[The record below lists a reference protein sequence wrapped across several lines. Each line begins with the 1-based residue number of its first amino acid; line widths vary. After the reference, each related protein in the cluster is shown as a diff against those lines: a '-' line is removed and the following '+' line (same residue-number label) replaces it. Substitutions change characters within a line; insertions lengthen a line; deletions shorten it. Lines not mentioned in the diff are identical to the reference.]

1 MACRLIATGEVSG
14 VSRNP
19 RVVAVVVAYNRRELL
34 AEVLAGLHAQSRT
47 VDAIVVV
54 DNAST
59 DGSADVARTKAPNAT
74 LIELS
79 ENTGGAGGFAVGMAA
94 AVSRHSPDWIWV
106 MDDDTVPEPGAL
118 AGLLAAI
125 DGYPGRELVAVG
137 SRVVWTDG
145 SEHPMNTPRP
155 NPFASGAEK
164 RAAAAVRSR
173 PARSLSF
180 VSSMYRADAVASE
193 GYPIVDY
200 FLWNDDFEFS
210 ARLLRRGRGLSV
222 DNSVV
227 VHKTK
232 ALASTDVDPGPR
244 FRLEVRNKIWL
255 FRYSRA
261 LRGGEKVVYI
271 GASAV
276 RWARTFLRS
285 ADRAT
290 LRHGLRTGLRQGWS
304 SSPRQNSTA
313 LAGAGVP
320 PDVLAIVDGPRR

>member
-1 MACRLIATGEVSG
+1 MSKT
-14 VSRNP
+14 P

-34 AEVLAGLHAQSRT
+34 AEVLAGLHAQSRA

-59 DGSADVARTKAPNAT
+59 DGSSDVARSVAPGAT

-94 AVSRHSPDWIWV
+94 AVSRHEPDWIWV
-106 MDDDTVPEPGAL
+106 MDDDTVPEAGAL
-118 AGLLAAI
+118 AALLAAI
-125 DGYPGRELVAVG
+125 DGYQGNELVAVG

-155 NPFASGAEK
+155 NPFAGAAEK
-164 RAAAAVRSR
+164 RAAAAVHAR
-173 PARSLSF
+173 PVRSLSF
-180 VSSMYRADAVASE
+180 VSSMYRADAVSRD

-210 ARLLRRGRGLSV
+210 ARLLRRGTGLSV
-222 DNSVV
+222 DSSVV
-227 VHKTK
+227 VHKTR

-261 LRGGEKVVYI
+261 LRRSEKIVYI
-271 GASAV
+271 GASTV
-276 RWARTFLRS
+276 RWLRTFVKSR
-285 ADRAT
+285 DRAT
-290 LRHGLRTGLRQGWS
+290 LRNGLRTGLNQGWTS
-304 SSPRQNSTA
+304 APRPNA
-313 LAGAGVP
+313 VVLAGAGVP
-320 PDVLAIVDGPRR
+320 PDVLAIVDGPQR